1 MTPWTAAH
9 QALPCMEFSRQEY
22 WSGLPLLS
30 PVFVAMR
37 GLSPVAS
44 SSGQT
49 QVAVRRLLITVT
61 SLVAEHSL

>member
-1 MTPWTAAH
+1 MG
-9 QALPCMEFSRQEY
+9 FSRQEY

-30 PVFVAMR
+30 PVFVSMR

-49 QVAVRRLLITVT
+49 QDAVRRLLITVT

>member
-1 MTPWTAAH
+1 MG
-9 QALPCMEFSRQEY
+9 FSRQEY

-30 PVFVAMR
+30 PVFVSMR

-49 QVAVRRLLITVT
+49 QDAVRRLLITVT
-61 SLVAEHSL
+61 SLVEEQLSSRAHELQ